1 MKFENLNDTAMM
13 MASSDY
19 KDRFKAEYWQ
29 LRIRLDKLKDMI
41 AKYKANELTFQTD
54 CSIELLEEQALA
66 MQNYLE
72 LLEARADI
80 ERIKLDV

>member
-1 MKFENLNDTAMM
+1 MKSLQDTVKYM
-13 MASSDY
+13 SSPIY
-19 KDRFKAEYWQ
+19 TDRFKAEYWQ
-29 LRIRLDKLKDMI
+29 LKIRLDKLKDMI